1 MYAWT
6 YLHLPLHEIN
16 FQERSNIPS
25 DIQTNT
31 CISFS
36 KYIGNKFL
44 RFSILIFISEL
55 EIAAYIIKLRMIMGL
70 HRSRRH
76 VVKAQGKM
84 SYLQIG
90 ETFDGD
96 VQSARDNVDN
106 ETLKDRFYIVRGLR
120 RF

>member
-1 MYAWT
+1 
-6 YLHLPLHEIN
+6 
-16 FQERSNIPS
+16 
-25 DIQTNT
+25 
-31 CISFS
+31 
-36 KYIGNKFL
+36 
-44 RFSILIFISEL
+44 
-55 EIAAYIIKLRMIMGL
+55 MIMGL

-96 VQSARDNVDN
+96 VQSARDNVLDN
-106 ETLKDRFYIVRGLR
+106 ETLKHRFYIVRGLR